1 MRVMWQH
8 KIIVPGRG
16 EGIRGVYIIQI
27 LLTLFWNLK
36 IGLQRNYYSNK
47 ESEVDISANLIWKCH
62 WKKKRQPIYRLRQE
76 INFSQEF
83 WVNLSQMSP
92 IYRTLLNIS
101 FYRVPSKK
109 VNVFIH
115 TKQSLFFISWKMRK
129 NVIISIHK
137 QVFQSYSKLLWF
149 IFKDCILLSRF
160 ILFRVPFYLAVSI
173 ELRAYSVAINWLFT
187 QTIETTI

>member
-1 MRVMWQH
+1 MWQH

-137 QVFQSYSKLLWF
+137 QVFQSYS
-149 IFKDCILLSRF
+149 I
-160 ILFRVPFYLAVSI
+160 
-173 ELRAYSVAINWLFT
+173 
-187 QTIETTI
+187 

>member
-1 MRVMWQH
+1 MS
-8 KIIVPGRG
+8 
-16 EGIRGVYIIQI
+16 
-27 LLTLFWNLK
+27 LK
-36 IGLQRNYYSNK
+36 EKASTN
-47 ESEVDISANLIWKCH
+47 
-62 WKKKRQPIYRLRQE
+62 YRLRQE

-129 NVIISIHK
+129 NMIISIHK

-173 ELRAYSVAINWLFT
+173 ELTAYSVAINWLFT